1 MGMRA
6 AVTSH
11 LPASRNWAAPP
22 PGRRQGG
29 FSLVE
34 LIVAITILL
43 VLTTMALPLARIA
56 VQRQKE
62 QELRYDLREMRAA
75 IDRYKDAADRG
86 AFQVQLGTD
95 GYPPTL
101 DALVKGIEANGKTY
115 RFLRRIPTDPMTG
128 STDWGLRS
136 TEDDPDTDGWGGQN
150 VFDVYTKSQG
160 TALDGS
166 KYRDW

>member
-6 AVTSH
+6 VASR
-11 LPASRNWAAPP
+11 LPAPRSKAAPP
-22 PGRRQGG
+22 PWRRQGG

-86 AFQVQLGTD
+86 AFQVELGTD
-95 GYPPTL
+95 GYPPNL

-115 RFLRRIPTDPMTG
+115 RFLRRIPVDPMTG

-136 TEDDPDTDGWGGQN
+136 TEDDPDTEGWGGQN